1 MDNYNHKDKKA
12 RRYALLVTLLLLL
25 LFGLY
30 LGYGVFNIDLSH
42 KKDVPP
48 AEIVI
53 EEFEEF
59 EEEIEK
65 PAEVQSPSENV
76 REERATTA
84 HVEEASVEQH
94 EQTEGAKPETQTLN
108 NKAMFKPV
116 VGNVEELQ
124 PEGNRLASNG
134 DQESNRGE
142 GGGYNLI
149 DSGSLDEGLSGR
161 GLREQLPKP
170 SVGKFNW
177 NATVVVYVQ
186 IDGEGNVVAASIEQR
201 GTTTSDAK
209 IIDAVLKAA
218 KSAKFMPSD
227 RAMQAGRIT
236 YEFKVTSK

>member
-1 MDNYNHKDKKA
+1 M
-12 RRYALLVTLLLLL
+12 
-25 LFGLY
+25 
-30 LGYGVFNIDLSH
+30 
-42 KKDVPP
+42 
-48 AEIVI
+48 
-53 EEFEEF
+53 
-59 EEEIEK
+59 
-65 PAEVQSPSENV
+65 

-149 DSGSLDEGLSGR
+149 DSSSLDEGLSGR

-201 GTTTSDAK
+201 GTTTSDATLHDLA
-209 IIDAVLKAA
+209 IEAALKAKF
-218 KSAKFMPSD
+218 KSSD
-227 RAMQAGRIT
+227 RMIQSGSIT
-236 YEFKVTSK
+236 YDFKIK